1 MMSASLIVIALA
13 AGLVLGMI
21 PGLMAKRRG
30 KCFLC
35 AYLIGGA
42 FFAALALFGARF
54 ILGF

>member
-1 MMSASLIVIALA
+1 MMNASLIVIALA